1 MNKSRGNRAL
11 KGDLT
16 DKLLTRHQ
24 GAVQSYPIPAPA
36 MDKWDTVSRLFKNL
50 LLLVSLFYCK
60 RKAETMNNTGE
71 NQNQPGTAEQLEDL
85 KVLLASIALALNQ
98 ISKELY
104 KARRFGI
111 ADHKTRKNKKKAKKP
126 EGDTQE

>member
-16 DKLLTRHQ
+16 DKLLTRQQ

-98 ISKELY
+98 ISTELY
-104 KARRFGI
+104 KIRRHGI
-111 ADHKTRKNKKKAKKP
+111 LKQPRRRPPKK